1 MSLWNIAKAKYGARM
16 DISHDLG
23 INLQR
28 AVAGFAGGMVYAL
41 VMKQVRAIEAI
52 SSVVVGTATANYMT
66 DYVIKLVGFD
76 GGGMAFLTGL
86 IAMVLCQGIIAAAK
100 NIRLP
105 FGQKTDPK

>member
-1 MSLWNIAKAKYGARM
+1 MHLWTKGREWHESSM
-16 DISHDLG
+16 DLGHDLG

-28 AVAGFAGGMVYAL
+28 AIAGFAGGMVYAL

-52 SSVVVGTATANYMT
+52 SSVLVGTATANYLT
-66 DYVIKLVGFD
+66 DYVIKLIGFD

-86 IAMVLCQGIIAAAK
+86 IAMVLCQGIIAAAR

-105 FGQKTDPK
+105 FGQRADGK

>member
-1 MSLWNIAKAKYGARM
+1 MSLWNIAKNRYGASM
-16 DISHDLG
+16 DIGHDLG

-41 VMKQVRAIEAI
+41 VMKQVRAIEAV
-52 SSVVVGTATANYMT
+52 SSVLVGTATANYLT
-66 DYVIKLVGFD
+66 DYVIKLIGFD

-86 IAMVLCQGIIAAAK
+86 IAMVLCQAIIAAAR

-105 FGQKTDPK
+105 FGRSPDTK